1 MVDEAD
7 SVNVDAR
14 FLEVSNVLASYSMRD
29 FSAKANM
36 SPAYDG
42 LDTIISGINMLGEE
56 LQERT
61 ICREFMT
68 DVFRAVK
75 EMLFTINGEGKITDH
90 NLACEHR
97 LGTAHGSLI
106 GKRISECFI
115 TEGADQRALDRVKGV
130 LLEAD
135 DHEVKATYEGRYTS
149 PDSQL
154 RYVECDVT
162 PFLDSSNALK
172 GFLALARDIT
182 EKKNANKVFMR
193 AMVQAVEKER
203 SRFAD
208 DLHDSIGQE
217 LSSLKMLLSHI
228 LSKAV
233 ECKAVEY
240 SDMSMILDLIDS
252 TVRSLRDTCYNLMPS
267 SLLTKGLRTAMIE
280 LKNRLNGDFE
290 LEFAMDPNIDHLPKD
305 LQVDLFR
312 ITQEFISNSAR
323 HAEAENIRM
332 FLSEEGG
339 AFHLRLED
347 DGKGFDPVMVE
358 RRGRGLYT
366 MQSRVDN
373 INGDLEFR
381 STPGQGTRLDIYFN
395 TSSYE
400 DYETP
405 YSG

>member
-312 ITQEFISNSAR
+312 IAQEFVSNSAR